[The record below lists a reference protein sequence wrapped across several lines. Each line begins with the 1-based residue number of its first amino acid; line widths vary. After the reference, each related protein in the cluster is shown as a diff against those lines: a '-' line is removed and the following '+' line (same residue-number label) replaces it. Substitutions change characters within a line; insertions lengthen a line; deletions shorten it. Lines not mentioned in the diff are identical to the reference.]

1 MKTEKVILSF
11 IALLAGL
18 LVAGVA
24 FYFYQST
31 KAIPPSSVRTVT
43 VKPPSPTPK
52 SSIFLTIATPADEQ
66 VVANKTINI
75 TGNTIPDATVLVST
89 EIGDQVTTTAQNG
102 NFQVTINLDNGENL
116 IYITAIAP
124 NGEEVTLIRTITYST
139 ESF

>member
-52 SSIFLTIATPADEQ
+52 SSIFLTIDSPSDEQ

-75 TGNTIPDATVLVST
+75 TGHTIPDATVLVST

-116 IYITAIAP
+116 IHITAIAP
-124 NGEEVTLIRTITYST
+124 NGEEATLIRTITYST